1 MRIIKWLNAHFEET
15 LLTIFL
21 IIMVLVMG
29 YQVAMRYIFNNSLPW
44 SEELT
49 RYLFVWSAFISIGY
63 CIKHH
68 SSIKIDQIL
77 HLLPAVVQKVILL
90 LTKIISLGFFAYV
103 LRYSFNVVQS
113 TISSGQLT
121 PALQLPMYIVHY
133 AAVVG
138 FGLAV
143 YRILESFVRVAAKNV
158 EEEI

>member
-1 MRIIKWLNAHFEET
+1 MRMIRWLNAHFEEA
-15 LLTIFL
+15 LMTIFL

-68 SSIKIDQIL
+68 SSIKIEQVL
-77 HLLPAVVQKVILL
+77 HLMPPVVQKVILL
-90 LTKIISLGFFAYV
+90 LTKIVSLLFFAYV
-103 LRYSFNVVQS
+103 LRYSLNVVQA
-113 TISSGQLT
+113 TIKSGQLT
-121 PALQLPMYIVHY
+121 PALQIPMYFVHY
-133 AAVVG
+133 ASVVG

-158 EEEI
+158 EQ

>member
-1 MRIIKWLNAHFEET
+1 MRIIRWLNAHFEEA
-15 LLTIFL
+15 LMTIFL

-49 RYLFVWSAFISIGY
+49 RYLFVWSAFISVGY

-68 SSIKIDQIL
+68 SSIKIEQVL
-77 HLLPAVVQKVILL
+77 HLLPPVVQKVILL
-90 LTKIISLGFFAYV
+90 LTKIVSLLFFAYV
-103 LRYSFNVVQS
+103 LRYSLNVVQA
-113 TISSGQLT
+113 TIKSGQLT
-121 PALQLPMYIVHY
+121 PALQVPMYFVHY
-133 AAVVG
+133 ASVVG

-158 EEEI
+158 EQ

>member
-1 MRIIKWLNAHFEET
+1 MRIIRWLNAHFEEA
-15 LLTIFL
+15 LMTIFL

-68 SSIKIDQIL
+68 SSIKIEQVL
-77 HLLPAVVQKVILL
+77 HLMPPVVQKVILL
-90 LTKIISLGFFAYV
+90 LTKIVSLLFFAYV
-103 LRYSFNVVQS
+103 LRYSLNVVQA
-113 TISSGQLT
+113 TIKSGQLT
-121 PALQLPMYIVHY
+121 PALQIPMYFVHY
-133 AAVVG
+133 ASVVG

-158 EEEI
+158 EQ

>member
-1 MRIIKWLNAHFEET
+1 MRIIKWLNAHFEEA

-21 IIMVLVMG
+21 IVMVLVMG
-29 YQVAMRYIFNNSLPW
+29 YQVTMRYLFNNSLPW

-49 RYLFVWSAFISIGY
+49 RYLFVWSAFLSIGY

-77 HLLPAVVQKVILL
+77 HLLPPVAQKVILL
-90 LTKIISLGFFAYV
+90 LTKIVSLGFFAYV

-143 YRILESFVRVAAKNV
+143 YRILESFVIVAAKNV